1 MMAGVTKQRR
11 GARRKGRTSSVSREA
26 ADTFAQGHGC
36 AHPNGGRL
44 LENGEGLDGRR
55 VFDVWYT
62 PTIKDVYAQFKVAE
76 QMLSRVND
84 PALAYVKRKVYEVE
98 DLIWQFIGG

>member
-1 MMAGVTKQRR
+1 MMAGVAKQRR

-26 ADTFAQGHGC
+26 AATF
-36 AHPNGGRL
+36 PNGGRL
-44 LENGEGLDGRR
+44 WEDGEGLEGRK
-55 VFDVWYT
+55 VFDMWYT

-84 PALAYVKRKVYEVE
+84 PSLAYVKRKVYEVE
-98 DLIWQFIGG
+98 DLIWQFIGGQDG

>member
-1 MMAGVTKQRR
+1 MMVGYKTRKNRLR
-11 GARRKGRTSSVSREA
+11 GTTSSDPTLRVGPPS
-26 ADTFAQGHGC
+26 AQGHGC
-36 AHPNGGRL
+36 AHPEPAASL
-44 LENGEGLDGRR
+44 PGEGLGGRK

-84 PALAYVKRKVYEVE
+84 PNLAYVKRKVYEVE

>member
-1 MMAGVTKQRR
+1 MVTGYKTRKKRLR
-11 GARRKGRTSSVSREA
+11 GTGGLHPSRPSVDSPSPKRSKSFRA
-26 ADTFAQGHGC
+26 T
-36 AHPNGGRL
+36 
-44 LENGEGLDGRR
+44 GEGNGSRK

-84 PALAYVKRKVYEVE
+84 PSLAYVKRKVYEVE
-98 DLIWQFIGG
+98 DLIWQFIQG